1 MESPTINAASK
12 KLRYYS
18 QDAIKDP
25 YEQISNSGFT
35 PIGNLKTYGVANM
48 YDRSEPTQLRD
59 LRELYTVP
67 YNTTPYLGQV
77 SPSIKYVD
85 MDSENLRSPVF
96 LNKKSAKTITEVN
109 YYPSQLF
116 VPNTGVSKS
125 LNNFYEQATTIN
137 LEGLD
142 VANLDPTKIMLG
154 QMDGGL
160 NTQRLVNR
168 WDYVDPRI
176 SQNVEHIIMNVKDVN
191 GNERS
196 LFQCGI
202 STRNELRNYVEVNNC

>member
-1 MESPTINAASK
+1 
-12 KLRYYS
+12 
-18 QDAIKDP
+18 
-25 YEQISNSGFT
+25 
-35 PIGNLKTYGVANM
+35 
-48 YDRSEPTQLRD
+48 
-59 LRELYTVP
+59 
-67 YNTTPYLGQV
+67 
-77 SPSIKYVD
+77 